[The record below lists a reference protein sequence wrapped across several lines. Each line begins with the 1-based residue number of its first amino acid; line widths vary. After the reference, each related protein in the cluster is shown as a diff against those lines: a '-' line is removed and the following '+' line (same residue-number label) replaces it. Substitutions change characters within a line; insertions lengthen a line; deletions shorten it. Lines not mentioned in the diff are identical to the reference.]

1 MAFTLMAS
9 ALLGVYADVGQYA
22 PGFWGSLPGLG
33 TPWVVLAF
41 VGGRFT
47 PGRVLGLLAGA
58 GLMLLGL
65 STYAAWVHLA
75 YGTSLY
81 NITNDGRATS
91 WACVAMVLGG
101 ASGLAGFSSSVGS
114 QRQRLLAWGYLV
126 GVPVAEA
133 VHVLST
139 QAEPQAA
146 ALALG
151 LLGLSVA
158 FATLASRRVAW
169 SDLVMSATGWAF
181 AGYVASLVLY

>member
-1 MAFTLMAS
+1 
-9 ALLGVYADVGQYA
+9 LLGVYADVGQYA

-81 NITNDGRATS
+81 NITSDGRATS
-91 WACVAMVLGG
+91 WACVAIVLGG
-101 ASGLAGFSSSVGS
+101 ASGLAGFS
-114 QRQRLLAWGYLV
+114 
-126 GVPVAEA
+126 
-133 VHVLST
+133 
-139 QAEPQAA
+139 
-146 ALALG
+146 
-151 LLGLSVA
+151 
-158 FATLASRRVAW
+158 
-169 SDLVMSATGWAF
+169 
-181 AGYVASLVLY
+181 